1 MGVSPTSF
9 HEGKVL
15 MKVRKSNIIVFLLLI
30 ISASLLLYP
39 TVSNLWNS
47 MHQTSAVGSYITK
60 TEDLSEEINQQL
72 IIQAQEYNK
81 TLVGQNLDRFIL
93 DKDKETEYNQLLKLE
108 DTDIMAIVDI
118 PKVNVRLPIYHGT
131 DEAILQIAIGHIFG
145 TSLPVGGTGTHSVIS
160 GHTGLTSSKLFTDIE
175 KLEEGDI
182 FNITTLGHKM
192 TYQVD
197 KITVVLPTELDDI
210 AIDPNED
217 YVTLQTCTPYGVNT
231 HRLLVRGHRI
241 DNQSENRQISADAVE
256 VSPIISNAVLVAIIL
271 AICLMIKLIVW
282 IFEKLLDNKQTK
294 E

>member
-1 MGVSPTSF
+1 MSPTLF

-93 DKDKETEYNQLLKLE
+93 DKDKETEYSQLLKLE
-108 DTDIMAIVDI
+108 GTDIMAIVDI

-256 VSPIISNAVLVAIIL
+256 VSPIISNAVLVVIIL

>member
-1 MGVSPTSF
+1 MSPTLF

-108 DTDIMAIVDI
+108 GTDIMAIVDI

-256 VSPIISNAVLVAIIL
+256 VSPFISNAVLVAIIL

>member
-1 MGVSPTSF
+1 
-9 HEGKVL
+9 

-108 DTDIMAIVDI
+108 GTDIMAIVDI

-131 DEAILQIAIGHIFG
+131 DEAVLQIAIGHIFG
-145 TSLPVGGTGTHSVIS
+145 TSLPVGGIGTHSVIS

-256 VSPIISNAVLVAIIL
+256 VSPIISNAVLVVIIL

>member
-1 MGVSPTSF
+1 
-9 HEGKVL
+9 

-108 DTDIMAIVDI
+108 GTDIMAIVDI

-182 FNITTLGHKM
+182 FNITTLGH
-192 TYQVD
+192 
-197 KITVVLPTELDDI
+197 
-210 AIDPNED
+210 
-217 YVTLQTCTPYGVNT
+217 
-231 HRLLVRGHRI
+231 
-241 DNQSENRQISADAVE
+241 
-256 VSPIISNAVLVAIIL
+256 
-271 AICLMIKLIVW
+271 
-282 IFEKLLDNKQTK
+282 
-294 E
+294 